1 MYNRSNSLGK
11 DVLPPKT
18 QNQASNERSRNF
30 SKLDPKAHLKHWSF
44 AQLFLTLV
52 ALTLLLLPSLSW
64 AAQVTLQWDGVSPV
78 PDGYRL
84 YRRTASSS
92 YNYSSPAWSGS
103 ARNCTLQVAND
114 TTYYYVA
121 RSYKG
126 SLQSVNSNEVRVYV
140 PSNSVDPVPAP
151 TPSPTPTTQVTINN
165 STSRTSSTGKWQ
177 TSQASGNYSTLS
189 LYSEEVGAEYSFKTY
204 LTGLYELN
212 LWWTS
217 NDTRCSDVPVEVY
230 NNNELLD
237 VLTINQQQNGGKWNT
252 FGTYNFSGSAQVTFV
267 SGHSECVTSVDSV
280 SFKPVQSQTQDK
292 IIDNTSSQCYSTG
305 SWLASSGPNPYG
317 QNSFYGETPGG
328 SFTFDSSNTGGI
340 GVSLWWTSLTS
351 RSSRVPVDIFDGST
365 RLNRIYVNQQQNGG
379 KWNSLGQYSFTR
391 GARVVIVSE
400 GGTVNSC
407 ADAVKLSFGT
417 STAPA
422 PAPAPASS
430 IIDNGSSQCS
440 SIGPWLVSSGPNPY
454 GKNSLYGETAGGSYT
469 FNSSNTG
476 RMDVSLWWTSLS
488 TRSSRAPVDIYD
500 GSTRLNRVYVN
511 QQQNGGKWNSLGQYS
526 FTKGARVVIV
536 SEGGSYNSCAD
547 AVKLQAN

>member
-1 MYNRSNSLGK
+1 MYNRSNLFGK
-11 DVLPPKT
+11 NVLLPKNP
-18 QNQASNERSRNF
+18 NQTSNERPSKLC
-30 SKLDPKAHLKHWSF
+30 KLDPKARLKHWPF
-44 AQLFLTLV
+44 AQLFLTL
-52 ALTLLLLPSLSW
+52 ALTLFLLPSLSL
-64 AAQVTLQWDGVSPV
+64 AAQVTLQWDGVSPA

-103 ARNCTLQVAND
+103 ATNCTLQLAYD
-114 TTYYYVA
+114 TTYYYIA

-126 SLQSVNSNEVRVYV
+126 SLQSVNSNEVKVYV
-140 PSNSVDPVPAP
+140 QSNSVDPVPD
-151 TPSPTPTTQVTINN
+151 PTPTPTPVTQVTINN

-177 TSQASGNYSTLS
+177 ISQASGNYSSQS

-212 LWWTS
+212 LWWTA
-217 NDTRCSDVPVEVY
+217 NNTRCSDVPVEVY

-252 FGTYNFSGSAQVTFV
+252 VGTYNFSGSAQVTFV

-292 IIDNTSSQCYSTG
+292 IIDNTSSQCYSNG
-305 SWLASSGPNPYG
+305 AWLASSGPNPYG

-328 SFTFDSSNTGGI
+328 SFTFDSSNTGVI
-340 GVSLWWTSLTS
+340 GVSLWWTSLAS
-351 RSSRVPVDIFDGST
+351 RSSRVPVDIFDGLT

-379 KWNSLGQYSFTR
+379 KWNSLGQYSFTK

-400 GGTVNSC
+400 GGGTYNSC
-407 ADAVKLSFGT
+407 ADAVKLSFGA

-422 PAPAPASS
+422 ASSS

-440 SIGPWLVSSGPNPY
+440 SSGPWLVSSGPNPY

-476 RMDVSLWWTSLS
+476 RLVVSLWWTSLGTRS
-488 TRSSRAPVDIYD
+488 TRVPVDIYD

-526 FTKGARVVIV
+526 FTRGARVVIV
-536 SEGGSYNSCAD
+536 SEGGGNNSCAD